1 MRKWQDLKKMIDKS
15 WEQMKMLEV
24 KAWKKG
30 VLQYLLDHSTPTASG
45 TLAVQFYIRDEENFW
60 WRVNQRMQGRY
71 KVVQSQEVLDRTTYL
86 IAKKRERGFISR
98 LDVVEHQIVTKGSCK
113 DKIVLYLYKKI
124 RDYLT
129 NYENKDLVLK

>member
-1 MRKWQDLKKMIDKS
+1 MIDKS

-45 TLAVQFYIRDEENFW
+45 TLDIHFYIRDEENFW

-98 LDVVEHQIVTKGSCK
+98 LDIVEQQIVTKGSCK

-124 RDYLT
+124 RDYLI